1 MASAETSAKGRTK
14 RRRRGFLAGFLSGL
28 IVAALIALALAV
40 LNPLPN
46 FPPEVDS
53 GALQSPAAPAAPS
66 STSGLTVSPASG
78 GIIRP
83 ATDAPLLAIPP
94 AEGSPPPAG
103 SPSLVP
109 GAGN

>member
-1 MASAETSAKGRTK
+1 MTPADTSANGRA
-14 RRRRGFLAGFLSGL
+14 RRRRGFLAGFVSGL
-28 IVAALIALALAV
+28 IVATLIALALAV
-40 LNPLPN
+40 LNPLPS

-53 GALQSPAAPAAPS
+53 GALQPPAAPAAPA
-66 STSGLTVSPASG
+66 STTGLTVTPAG
-78 GIIRP
+78 GGVIRP
-83 ATDAPLLAIPP
+83 ATDAPLLATPP

>member
-1 MASAETSAKGRTK
+1 MTPADTTANGRSP

-40 LNPLPN
+40 LNPLPS

-53 GALQSPAAPAAPS
+53 GALQSPEAPS
-66 STSGLTVSPASG
+66 TPASTSGLTVTPAGG

-83 ATDAPLLAIPP
+83 ATDAPHLAIPP
-94 AEGSPPPAG
+94 AEGTPPPAG

>member
-1 MASAETSAKGRTK
+1 MAPADISAKGRSD

-53 GALQSPAAPAAPS
+53 DALQSPAAPAAPA
-66 STSGLTVSPASG
+66 STSGLTVNPASG

-83 ATDAPLLAIPP
+83 ATDAPLLSIPP
-94 AEGSPPPAG
+94 AEGTPPPAG